1 MDSPLARV
9 TGFVDPIT
17 GRSLAAGSIVEVG
30 RRDGQLYLVMQ
41 QHPDPEGRV
50 VDLHAWITQQI
61 KQVDRLLNENE
72 WPPSQAEGVRLR
84 CESDRRILA
93 IHQAVSDGYS
103 QPACDG
109 CGTAGI
115 CDDPVTENINDCPIL
130 LAIGHALGLTPE
142 ILATLHRPQAPE
154 RPRTEPSALGGAAAE
169 VWGDQILASLR
180 DVPAALRGPNWK
192 EGAGG

>member
-1 MDSPLARV
+1 MAEQLERV
-9 TGFVDPIT
+9 TGFVDPKT
-17 GRSLAAGSIVEVG
+17 GHSFATGPIAEVG
-30 RRDGQLYLVMQ
+30 RKNGQLYFVMQ
-41 QHPDPEGRV
+41 QHPDREGRAM
-50 VDLHAWITQQI
+50 DLHAWITG
-61 KQVDRLLNENE
+61 QVALTERLLDEKE

-103 QPACDG
+103 QPFCDG

-130 LAIGHALGLTPE
+130 LAIGHAHGLTPE

-154 RPRTEPSALGGAAAE
+154 RPRAEPSVMGRAAAE
-169 VWGDQILASLR
+169 VWGEQILASLR

-192 EGAGG
+192 AGDA